1 MKILAA
7 ALLMAFP
14 IATCAQASFQDEQSG
29 ISFRYPA
36 SYRLTEGELGK
47 DDEGL
52 GYLGEIPMEFTQL
65 GGARVATVEA
75 PENAYPG
82 TNFVNS
88 FVTVSVNR
96 FETREECTHF
106 SDDEEGEKRSEERI
120 GGTMFHGIEVSDA
133 AMNHQFAGD
142 YYHAFISGECVEV
155 GEGVATAGLGVVDGI
170 VAFPAGRVYATL
182 DGIERSIAI
191 EVPAR
196 DVSVGSPSI
205 DSFEVTQT
213 GPFDRY
219 RISWSVRGANE
230 NSIWLTVDGVTEV
243 LLHSPGEVAPEAKL
257 ATDKPNPLPLTAG
270 SMELELRNLAGQNTQ
285 THIRLFAAGQ
295 DSVSKTITVAPP
307 ELPDIVVVKSDSQR
321 WLKSDTGSLQVEP
334 GVTLEIDGLGFE
346 NQEKAQLD
354 AMPLDVTTI
363 DGRAVSVTL
372 PASTPNGEYL
382 LVLSDERGASNAVP
396 VRIGNHFPRIEVI
409 DGRPKISCNGGGAI
423 VPGQTVRIE
432 GAGFQQTNMIRIGRM
447 SFQLQSSGKDDSNSF
462 TFIAP
467 RFLEPGF
474 YEMYFTNQLGK
485 SNTVEVAV
493 VSGR

>member
-7 ALLMAFP
+7 VLLMAFP
-14 IATCAQASFQDEQSG
+14 IATCAQASFRDARSG

-52 GYLGEIPMEFTQL
+52 GYLGEIPTEFTQL

-75 PENAYPG
+75 PESAYPG

-106 SDDEEGEKRSEERI
+106 SDDEQGEKRLEERI
-120 GGTMFHGIEVSDA
+120 GGTMFLGIEVSDA

-170 VAFPAGRVYATL
+170 VAFPAEKVRATL

-191 EVPAR
+191 KIPAR
-196 DVSVGSPSI
+196 DASAGSPSI
-205 DSFEVTQT
+205 ESFEVTQI
-213 GPFDRY
+213 GPLDRY
-219 RISWSVRGANE
+219 RVSWSVRGANA

-243 LLHSPGEVAPEAKL
+243 LLQSAGEAAHAAKL
-257 ATDKPNPLPLTAG
+257 TTDKPNPLPSSAG
-270 SMELELRNLAGQNTQ
+270 SMELELRSLAGQDTQ
-285 THIRLFAAGQ
+285 AHLRLFAAGQ

-307 ELPDIVVVKSDSQR
+307 ELPDIIVVKSDSER
-321 WLKSDTGSLQVEP
+321 WLKSDRGPLQVEP
-334 GVTLEIDGLGFE
+334 GVTLEIEGLRFE
-346 NQEKAQLD
+346 DQEKGHLGATQLD
-354 AMPLDVTTI
+354 VKTI
-363 DGRAVSVTL
+363 DGRAVMVTL
-372 PASTPNGEYL
+372 PASTPSGEYL
-382 LVLSDERGASNAVP
+382 LTLWDERGTSNAVP
-396 VRIGNHFPRIEVI
+396 VRIGNHFPRIDVV
-409 DGRPKISCNGGGAI
+409 DGRPKISCNGGDAI

-462 TFIAP
+462 TFFAP
-467 RFLEPGF
+467 QFLQPGV

-485 SNTVEVAV
+485 SNTVEVTV